1 MSLRM
6 VADHGLTTSA
16 MQQVA
21 DEMGV
26 SRPYVFR
33 LSGSKQ
39 SFVLACVDEPE
50 GRAREVLRQ
59 AAATCPSDLL
69 QAMGDGFQELV
80 ADGVISGL
88 WLQACATARRN
99 ERVAVPCRSL
109 GAAEGTIL

>member
-39 SFVLACVDEPE
+39 SFVLACMDEPE

-69 QAMGDGFQELV
+69 QAMGRPEDAMGHLKQAVTIFTEVGAPDRLQPEIWKLV
-80 ADGVISGL
+80 E
-88 WLQACATARRN
+88 W
-99 ERVAVPCRSL
+99 
-109 GAAEGTIL
+109 